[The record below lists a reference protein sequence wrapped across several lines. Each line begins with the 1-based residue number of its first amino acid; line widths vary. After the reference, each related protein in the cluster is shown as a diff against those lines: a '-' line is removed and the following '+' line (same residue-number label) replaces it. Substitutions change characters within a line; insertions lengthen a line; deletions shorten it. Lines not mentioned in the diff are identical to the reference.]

1 MPPGLVNQD
10 QLESLLARDAQ
21 PKLFVVL
28 IAVLTI
34 ITTLTKW
41 LYNLHLHPQ
50 RKIPGPRLAA
60 MTGFYEFWFNVV
72 MDGQYTAEI
81 KRMHEVYGPVVRIS
95 PHEIHI
101 QEPKQR
107 SIMRTPGV
115 EKVCKEP
122 ATVRFAAPTSVTTTV
137 NHSHHRARRLN
148 SLLLQAVQNR
158 RRAHARS

>member
-1 MPPGLVNQD
+1 MSPGFVNQD
-10 QLESLLARDAQ
+10 QLKSLLARDAQ

-28 IAVLTI
+28 MAVLAI

-41 LYNLHLHPQ
+41 FYNLHLHPQ
-50 RKIPGPRLAA
+50 RNIPGPRLAA
-60 MTGFYEFWFNVV
+60 MTGFYEFWFDVV
-72 MDGQYTAEI
+72 MDGQYSAEI

-101 QEPKQR
+101 QESKQR
-107 SIMRTPGV
+107 SIMRTPGI
-115 EKVCKEP
+115 EKVRKEP
-122 ATVRFAAPTSVTTTV
+122 ATVRFAAPTSVTTKV
-137 NHSHHRARRLN
+137 DYSHHRARRLN